1 MRWRLLL
8 IALVACSSKAKQA
21 PAPRCD
27 LGSAA
32 NASFNARPQ
41 MLVDSCPV
49 CDWKTILAWSDNA
62 TRSDVLQKALESC
75 DAFCTGDSK
84 MKFMAG
90 VDAAR
95 GTANDTPWRK
105 LAQACGDK
113 VDAATDHRF
122 MSAPYF
128 ALDRIGRA
136 LAKANALELD
146 TLVVPLPAQSVAGTG
161 VLLPTVDVGGGASD
175 PIAPVV
181 PDVAITLLGE
191 QILVANLPSAKLGAN
206 GVEVNM
212 GKEPYPGKAVSL
224 ADVPATLTAMTGG
237 DKSKW
242 VALLAP
248 TSMPADKLVPVVAAA
263 APVVSLHLAVA
274 APKSPA
280 GWQLPAVLATPLSI
294 ADNGVQVTA
303 DMPVQKLVAMLV
315 ANGTGTLEAK

>member
-1 MRWRLLL
+1 MRCLLL
-8 IALVACSSKAKQA
+8 IALVACSSKAKQP
-21 PAPRCD
+21 PAPRCE

-32 NASFNARPQ
+32 SASFNARPQ

-49 CDWKTILAWSDNA
+49 CDWKTILAWSQDA
-62 TRSDVLQKALESC
+62 TRSDVLQTALEKC

-95 GTANDTPWRK
+95 GTSNDTPWRK
-105 LAQACGDK
+105 LALACGDK
-113 VDAATDHRF
+113 VDASADHRF

-136 LAKANALELD
+136 LAKANTPLD

-161 VLLPTVDVGGGASD
+161 VILPTAAPDS
-175 PIAPVV
+175 IAAVV
-181 PDVAITLLGE
+181 PDIAITLLGE
-191 QILVANLPSAKLGAN
+191 QILVANLPTAKLGAK
-206 GVEVNM
+206 GVEVDM
-212 GKEPYPGKAVSL
+212 GKQPYPGKTVTVAEL
-224 ADVPATLTAMTGG
+224 PAALNAMGA

-263 APVVSLHLAVA
+263 APVVSLHLGVT
-274 APKSPA
+274 APTSPA
-280 GWQLPAVLATPLSI
+280 GWQLPAVLASELSI
-294 ADNGVQVTA
+294 ADNGVQVAA

-315 ANGTGTLEAK
+315 ANGTGTLKAK